1 MGKRRS
7 VPGDQ
12 AALMDRRVRPCP
24 LCKGYRTRLGVTCRT
39 CGGTGAVTRT
49 APTEPARHG

>member
-24 LCKGYRTRLGVTCRT
+24 LCKGYGTRLGVTCRT